1 MHDTYETPLNS
12 RYASREMQQIFSPD
26 RKFTTWRKLWV
37 ALAESEME
45 MGLPVTQKQV
55 DELKAHVEDIDYE
68 AAIGGV
74 RVAQDHIREVNQRL
88 REEKNAKDED
98 TLVSLQIVN
107 EMLQRGYR
115 FLPIELGKSRAS
127 KYVVEDGKVRLP
139 FTALK
144 GVGETAAIALEKA
157 TIDGQEYISIE
168 ELQQASGVSSAIMEK
183 LRDAGALGSLPD
195 TSQVSFFNM

>member
-1 MHDTYETPLNS
+1 MREHDV
-12 RYASREMQQIFSPD
+12 PD
-26 RKFTTWRKLWV
+26 WYIESCRKIKYMF
-37 ALAESEME
+37 
-45 MGLPVTQKQV
+45 P
-55 DELKAHVEDIDYE
+55 KAHAVAYLMAAIRLMWFKIYQPPVFYAVYFTVRGEDIDYE

>member
-1 MHDTYETPLNS
+1 M
-12 RYASREMQQIFSPD
+12 
-26 RKFTTWRKLWV
+26 
-37 ALAESEME
+37 
-45 MGLPVTQKQV
+45 
-55 DELKAHVEDIDYE
+55 
-68 AAIGGV
+68 
-74 RVAQDHIREVNQRL
+74 
-88 REEKNAKDED
+88 
-98 TLVSLQIVN
+98 
-107 EMLQRGYR
+107 
-115 FLPIELGKSRAS
+115 GKSRAS